1 MSERR
6 NLDHKRG
13 INRLS
18 LLSYVRPDQYP
29 KSVPKKID
37 PESAE
42 KVMLKGGWRPLEPY
56 KNALAPWKCE
66 CIKCGHIGTP
76 QFSNVQ
82 RGSGC
87 TLCKNSEKEKPTKI
101 SDEKAERI
109 MRQAGMKPLEP
120 YVNSKTPWKSK
131 CTVCKKITSPAL
143 GNVIQGHKAC
153 AYCSG
158 HKVDPKDAIKVMK
171 KAKLEPLELFTSVDA
186 AWKCKCLKCGKIV
199 KPAYSSVRSGQG
211 GCVSCG
217 REATAKSHRYT
228 HEMTVDTMK
237 QADLEPL
244 EEYKSSD
251 APWKCRCLKCYRV
264 VFPSFSN
271 VSKGHKGCAY
281 CSGNAVH
288 PEDAVKIMLE
298 SGYEPLEPYPAHNKT
313 KWKSRHIQ
321 CGTIVFP
328 FYNTIQNRKSGCSV
342 CAEYGLK
349 LENPAYV
356 YIMFHHE
363 FNSIKVGISNNNAK
377 PNRIKS
383 HASDGW
389 QLFKQID
396 VLNGAIAT
404 EIEAKT
410 FNWIRR
416 ELGLGVHLSKEMM
429 KHHGYSETV
438 DANEVTVLQIE
449 RRIQEILSELEL

>member
-1 MSERR
+1 M
-6 NLDHKRG
+6 
-13 INRLS
+13 
-18 LLSYVRPDQYP
+18 
-29 KSVPKKID
+29 PKKID
-37 PESAE
+37 PEMAE
-42 KVMLKGGWRPLEPY
+42 QVMLNGGWQPLEPY
-56 KNALAPWKCE
+56 KSALSPWKSKCL
-66 CIKCGHIGTP
+66 KCGHVGTP

-87 TLCKNSEKEKPTKI
+87 TVCKNSEKEKPTKI
-101 SDEKAERI
+101 TDEKAEEI
-109 MRQAGMKPLEP
+109 MKQAGMKPLEP
-120 YVNSKTPWKSK
+120 YTNSKTPWKSK
-131 CTVCKKITSPAL
+131 CMVCKKITSPAL

-153 AYCSG
+153 AYCTG
-158 HKVDPKDAIKVMK
+158 HRVDPKDAIQVMRE
-171 KAKLEPLELFTSVDA
+171 AKLETLEPFTNVNT
-186 AWKCKCLKCGKIV
+186 AWKCKCLKCGEVV
-199 KPAYSSVRSGQG
+199 KPAYASIRSGQG
-211 GCVSCG
+211 GCLSCG
-217 REATAKSHRYT
+217 REATASSHRYT

-237 QADLEPL
+237 KADLEPL
-244 EEYKSSD
+244 EEYKGSD
-251 APWKCRCLKCYRV
+251 SPWKCRCLKCDRV

-271 VSKGHKGCAY
+271 VSQGHKGCAF

-313 KWKSRHIQ
+313 KWKSIHIQ

-356 YIMFHHE
+356 YIMFHVE

-389 QLFKQID
+389 KLFKQIN
-396 VLNGAIAT
+396 LPNGAIAT
-404 EIEAKT
+404 DIEAKT
-410 FNWIRR
+410 FNWLRR

-438 DANEVTVLQIE
+438 DANEISVLEIE
-449 RRIQEILSELEL
+449 KFVKGLIKGLQK

>member
-1 MSERR
+1 MLVLNPFAKKCLE
-6 NLDHKRG
+6 
-13 INRLS
+13 I
-18 LLSYVRPDQYP
+18 VRHWKYHTH
-29 KSVPKKID
+29 VPKPID
-37 PESAE
+37 PELAVQ
-42 KVMLKGGWRPLEPY
+42 KMLEQGWKPLEEY
-56 KNALAPWKCE
+56 KSALTPWKSE
-66 CIKCGHIGTP
+66 CVKCGHRGKP
-76 QFSNVQ
+76 RFANVQ

-87 TLCKNSEKEKPTKI
+87 TKCKNAEKIDPKKLTE
-101 SDEKAERI
+101 EQAVQI
-109 MRQAGMKPLEP
+109 MLDAGLKPLVP
-120 YVNSKTPWKSK
+120 YVNTKTQWDSLCLK
-131 CTVCKKITSPAL
+131 CQKVTSPTL
-143 GNVIQGHKAC
+143 GNVKKTKIAC
-153 AYCSG
+153 AFCSG
-158 HKVDPKDAIKVMK
+158 LKVDPKDAIQVMK
-171 KAKLEPLELFTSVDA
+171 GANLIPLEDFPNATTK
-186 AWKCKCLKCGKIV
+186 WMCKCGKCGKIV
-199 KPAYSSVRSGQG
+199 FPVYTHIKQGQG

-217 REATAKSHRYT
+217 REATAKSHRFT

-251 APWKCRCLKCYRV
+251 APWKCKCLKCDRV

-271 VSKGHKGCAY
+271 VSKGHEGCAF

-288 PEDAVKIMLE
+288 PDDALKIMLE

-328 FYNTIQNRKSGCSV
+328 YYNTIQNRKSGCSV

-356 YIMFHHE
+356 YIMFHDA
-363 FNSIKVGISNNNAK
+363 FNSIKVGISNNDAR

-389 QLFKQID
+389 QLFKKID
-396 VLNGAIAT
+396 LPNGAIAT
-404 EIEAKT
+404 DIEAKT

-438 DANEVTVLQIE
+438 DGNEITVLQIE
-449 RRIQEILSELEL
+449 RYIQEIISDLGI